1 MKQLQIGDKVK
12 IKHDLS
18 INQPTKYFFI
28 TEAME
33 KMRGMV
39 ATITDVTNYA
49 DDEISYKINIGSS
62 AYSWT
67 NEMFENNVIKPKTQ
81 IMMFILGA
89 KQLTVFDNTELQTI
103 AHLLAQFRS
112 AWVRDCA
119 LELSEN
125 IFTQFPITLECKSG
139 SLIEVRKEDIE
150 RDCIMLEDFTKLSFI
165 ESLEIE
171 KELEMFSKASVKL
184 PTFVDFTDNTEIMV
198 RCQYEPQIATVSG
211 DDIYDEV
218 VGFAIAYTKASL
230 NLNYNGIKQLLKYW
244 K

>member
-125 IFTQFPITLECKSG
+125 IFTQFPVTLKFKNGLLVE
-139 SLIEVRKEDIE
+139 IPAEDIE
-150 RDCIMLEDFTKLSFI
+150 LGCVTLEDFTKLSFI
-165 ESLEIE
+165 DSLEVE
-171 KELEMFSKASVKL
+171 KELEVFSKASVSL
-184 PTFVDFTDNTEIMV
+184 PTFVDFIDNKEIMV
-198 RCQYEPQIATVSG
+198 CCQHEPQIAIVS
-211 DDIYDEV
+211 DSDKYDEV
-218 VGFAIAYTKASL
+218 IGFAVAYTKASL
-230 NLNYNGIKQLLKYW
+230 NLSYNEIKKLLEYW